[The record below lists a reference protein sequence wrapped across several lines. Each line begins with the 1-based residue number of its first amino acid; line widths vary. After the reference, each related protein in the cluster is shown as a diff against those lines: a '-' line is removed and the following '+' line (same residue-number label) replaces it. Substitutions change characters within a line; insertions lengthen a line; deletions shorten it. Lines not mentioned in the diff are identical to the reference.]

1 MSLSNT
7 VFEIVLVLVCHCKYV
22 ADIGALTCPAQPGS
36 FVLKIRQYVV
46 NFSKSEFHQTWPRH
60 VNSCPSICNG
70 INLKKIPFA
79 SFAIRKLKIEW
90 CQLDTLFWPACSLSD
105 ALHRVGQVNLM
116 VSPHCSPRARG
127 FSTRVS
133 FCTTHGFGAAGR
145 QFSVIFPFCL
155 FSHTTCLKRIFRW
168 PTAHG
173 LTLQNPRESKRLFVQ
188 GYPFGGSERC
198 SPKF

>member
-1 MSLSNT
+1 MLPTLELWRVPRSRDLSFWKSDNMLST
-7 VFEIVLVLVCHCKYV
+7 FQS
-22 ADIGALTCPAQPGS
+22 PS
-36 FVLKIRQYVV
+36 FTKLGHDMWI
-46 NFSKSEFHQTWPRH
+46 HA
-60 VNSCPSICNG
+60 PSICNG

-79 SFAIRKLKIEW
+79 SFAIKKLKIEW